1 MKHLLIILLGFGLI
15 GCDGSIDTQ
24 IKGRESVFTCSCE
37 ANKSSGNMCTWN
49 KGVGLKINKSVN
61 DISLLLDDFKL
72 ANFDNLQISSNRYFA
87 VAADGD
93 SISIDRGSLQLTY
106 KHGRYSGGGKVIEVY
121 QCNEVKI

>member
-1 MKHLLIILLGFGLI
+1 MKNILLSLMVFGI
-15 GCDGSIDTQ
+15 VGCDGSMDTQ

-37 ANKSSGNMCTWN
+37 ANKSSGNRCTWN

-61 DISLLLDDFKL
+61 NISLLLDDFKL

-87 VAADGD
+87 VDAGD

-121 QCNEVKI
+121 QCNEIKI